1 MDPVTFKDGA
11 TLGSFVIG
19 LYLVIV
25 NLGTWYPGYKR
36 LRKDPLRQ
44 VTGILPF
51 LFGYCYGV
59 AIMLCGGL
67 LGWFGDAILWG
78 GSWLGD
84 GVMIYGVGGHRQSVS
99 STTLTA
105 LTNGGLAM
113 VLVATAVCVVVMR
126 RREDARKG
134 VIHGTLAGVLTG
146 IVRGWLGVLAVPVA
160 SALNASGLWLPGAS

>member
-1 MDPVTFKDGA
+1 MTFKDGA
-11 TLGSFVIG
+11 TLGSFVLG
-19 LYLVIV
+19 LSLIV
-25 NLGTWYPGYKR
+25 LNLGTWYPGWKS
-36 LRKDPLRQ
+36 LRDKTLKHLAR
-44 VTGILPF
+44 ILPF
-51 LFGYCYGV
+51 LFGYAYGI

-67 LGWFGDAILWG
+67 LGWFGDVILWG

-84 GVMIYGVGGHRQSVS
+84 GVLIYGVGGHRVSVQ

-134 VIHGTLAGVLTG
+134 IQHGAVAGVLTG
-146 IVRGWLGVLAVPVA
+146 VVRGWLGLAAIPVA
-160 SALNASGLWLPGAS
+160 SALNASGMWLPGAS

>member
-1 MDPVTFKDGA
+1 MNIHSTV

-19 LYLVIV
+19 LCLIV
-25 NLGTWYPGYKR
+25 LNVGTWYPGWKS
-36 LRKDPLRQ
+36 LRDKTLKHVAR
-44 VTGILPF
+44 ILPF
-51 LFGYCYGV
+51 LFGYCYGIAV
-59 AIMLCGGL
+59 MLCGGL

-84 GVMIYGVGGHRQSVS
+84 GVLIYGVGGTRVSVQ

-134 VIHGTLAGVLTG
+134 IQHGVLAGILTG
-146 IVRGWLGVLAVPVA
+146 VVRGWLGIMAIPVA
-160 SALNASGLWLPGAS
+160 SALNASGLWLPGASG